1 MIYLTSPLA
10 LVFSFFIIINKAAE
24 NSSVHVVLLGQKKNK
39 KSFSLDAISEI
50 NVKIFDTAHLLHMS
64 FTGVVAHSCALSFF
78 LRLLMFL
85 FLLFNAPKD
94 RQEKNR
100 GTEVEPVILLS

>member
-1 MIYLTSPLA
+1 M
-10 LVFSFFIIINKAAE
+10 VFSFFIIINKAAE

-50 NVKIFDTAHLLHMS
+50 NVKIFDTAHLLQTLS

-100 GTEVEPVILLS
+100 GTEVERAILLS